1 MFDDGSRFAP
11 GRRHVWRALAMGAA
25 LSSGC
30 ATGVDVTDDE
40 LAAICSDPNN
50 RCTGSV
56 PGTGGT
62 SGAVGNTGGTSNA
75 GSGTGGTFNTGTG
88 GSTNTGT
95 GGSTNT
101 GTGGTTNTGTGGT
114 AGTAG
119 TGNTGPLP
127 LAEGECL
134 PQSYLTITYQDR
146 TNGSTPDSEPSMV
159 LGIQNP
165 GGLSFSL
172 ADLTI
177 RYWFTADGAGAFSGN
192 IDYAQLGGGQNGL
205 QSGDVSVSFGQEFG
219 SDYAELAFSSTAT
232 VGATGVQ
239 EVQLR
244 FHGNPYAPMDQPND
258 FSFISDADG
267 VPNPNI
273 TPYVSGAQ
281 VGGCVPLPP

>member
-1 MFDDGSRFAP
+1 MFDDGSRFEP
-11 GRRHVWRALAMGAA
+11 GRGHVWRALAVGAA
-25 LSSGC
+25 LASGC

-40 LAAICSDPNN
+40 LAAICADPSN
-50 RCTGSV
+50 RCTGSA

-62 SGAVGNTGGTSNA
+62 SGAVGNTGGTGLGS
-75 GSGTGGTFNTGTG
+75 SGTGGTTASPGGRGGT
-88 GSTNTGT
+88 S
-95 GGSTNT
+95 NT
-101 GTGGTTNTGTGGT
+101 GTGGTTNTGTGGSSGS

-119 TGNTGPLP
+119 TGNTGPQP

-134 PQSYLTITYQDR
+134 DQSDLTITYQDR

-205 QSGDVSVSFGQEFG
+205 QSSDVSVSFGQEFG

-232 VGATGVQ
+232 VGPTGVQ

-273 TPYVSGAQ
+273 TPYVNGAQ
-281 VGGCVPLPP
+281 VGGCVPIP